1 MKKLLLGTVALA
13 ALGAGVTANAAEL
26 AVRRPA
32 VRVAAPVAYTNWTGC
47 HLGGSVGNEWG
58 RDRGYTTTGAST
70 TISTV
75 IVPDVPGGPTGTFLR
90 AIPAEQEVA
99 PGFDMNGFT
108 GGFYGG
114 CDYQFGAWVVG
125 IEGDWS
131 NVNKSGQ
138 TFDNFTFRTN
148 AAGAQVEV
156 SNPLNVTEAQ
166 ERWYA
171 TLRGRLGYA
180 VDKWLLYVTGGA
192 AWARIDS
199 SEWNI
204 LNPIPTA
211 LLQTDTR
218 TGWTVGAGIEYAVG
232 WGWSVRSE
240 YLYIDIPSYT
250 TFTGAGT
257 LNGPFVINPVTHNF
271 AGPPTNLSTRLNN
284 NVWRFGLTY
293 KFGNY
298 AAAAAVTK

>member
-1 MKKLLLGTVALA
+1 MKKLLLGAVALA
-13 ALGAGVTANAAEL
+13 ALGAGVTANAAEI
-26 AVRRPA
+26 AVPRRA
-32 VRVAAPVAYTNWTGC
+32 AYVAPVAYTNWTGC

-58 RDRGYTTTGAST
+58 RNRGYTTTGASNHT
-70 TISTV
+70 GVEFTPDGEGGFVAHPGSPA
-75 IVPDVPGGPTGTFLR
+75 VPAG
-90 AIPAEQEVA
+90 QQVA

-108 GGFYGG
+108 GGVYGG
-114 CDYQFGAWVVG
+114 CDYQFGAWLVG
-125 IEGDWS
+125 IEADWS

-138 TFDNFTFRTN
+138 TFDSFTFDVN
-148 AAGAQVEV
+148 GHQA
-156 SNPLNVTEAQ
+156 SNPSNVTEAQ

-180 VDKWLLYVTGGA
+180 IDKWLLYVTGGA
-192 AWARIDS
+192 AWVRIDS
-199 SEWNI
+199 SEWRI

-218 TGWTVGAGIEYAVG
+218 TGWTVGVGIEYAVG
-232 WGWSVRSE
+232 WGWSARSE

-250 TFTGAGT
+250 TFNGAGV
-257 LNGPFVINPVTHNF
+257 LNGPFVINPVTGSF
-271 AGPPTNLSTRLNN
+271 AGPPTNLSTRLTN

-298 AAAAAVTK
+298 ATAAVTK

>member
-13 ALGAGVTANAAEL
+13 ALGAGVTANAAEI
-26 AVRRPA
+26 AVPRRA
-32 VRVAAPVAYTNWTGC
+32 AYVAPVAYTNWTGC
-47 HLGGSVGNEWG
+47 HLGGSVGNVWG
-58 RDRGYTTTGAST
+58 HNNGYTTTGASNHT
-70 TISTV
+70 GVAIDGEGTPHAGSPA
-75 IVPDVPGGPTGTFLR
+75 VPAG
-90 AIPAEQEVA
+90 QQVA

-108 GGFYGG
+108 AGVYGG

-125 IEGDWS
+125 IETDWS

-138 TFDNFTFRTN
+138 TFDNFTFDVNGNVAST
-148 AAGAQVEV
+148 
-156 SNPLNVTEAQ
+156 PFNVTEAQ

-180 VDKWLLYVTGGA
+180 VDKWLFYVTGGA
-192 AWARIDS
+192 AFVRIDS
-199 SEWNI
+199 SEWKI

-218 TGWTVGAGIEYAVG
+218 TGWTIGVGTEYALG
-232 WGWSVRSE
+232 WGWSARSE

-250 TFTGAGT
+250 TFTPGVGT
-257 LNGPFVINPVTHNF
+257 LNGPFVSNAIGSF
-271 AGPPTNLSTRLNN
+271 AGGPTNLSTRMNN
-284 NVWRFGLTY
+284 HVLRFGLTY

-298 AAAAAVTK
+298 AYAAPVTK